1 MNFNVRL
8 LTKLTD
14 VFNRKYVSDSEFNFK
29 KTQEFVDIMNEYKTD
44 HKNKETKAHVSS
56 QIAHKDIEIGE
67 TTLDKMVSY
76 QMQRIRG
83 LVLGVDG
90 DGVKE
95 VTDSRVSID
104 STRHKLLSERLLY
117 DFNKVNSE
125 LERIENKFVDINF
138 DEYHPDKTGTT
149 SVSEK
154 LQDAMDRIKK
164 AKGGRIFIPA
174 GDYLLNKRVDVYE
187 NTTVE
192 LDENATILRGN
203 TNELFMNGPYTDKF
217 YGYNG
222 RGNIHFKGGTLD
234 GNYEQIDK
242 YPTKAANMVNLKH
255 AENITFTNVTF
266 RNNISYHAL
275 DVNGVKNLRV
285 TNCVFEGYINLT
297 TESMKEAIQ
306 LSEYTRDSIY
316 GEGYYDG
323 TPCRD
328 VIVTGC
334 TFRKSNIL
342 GAYLVGVGNH
352 LSVNNIWQTNIV
364 ITNNSFQDIQSVC
377 VRPYKWKNVRIENNT
392 FERCPQGVRVSA
404 VGYQDVSAQNPD
416 GTPSGQ
422 PQAGSMYFINNN
434 YFNDY
439 TEFGVAIYGN
449 QSGGKTA
456 LTSNINING
465 NIFDCNNDDKG
476 EAINLRLCSNIHI
489 KDNTINK
496 GSRGIRHLGCHT
508 LFMDKNYINDVKNE
522 SIFNEKS
529 EFLGYQEF
537 ARHIHITNN
546 LIQTTGRNG
555 IFLQYAK
562 NFFIRNNTVT
572 NTNQES
578 NPENPRGG
586 IYIADSDTGAIE
598 GNHMWGGEKDFA
610 IRSVRTDNVNYFNN
624 GGTGE
629 VSVANAD
636 NAKIGYWN
644 VNNENRI
651 VKTNTKGLV

>member
-1 MNFNVRL
+1 M
-8 LTKLTD
+8 
-14 VFNRKYVSDSEFNFK
+14 
-29 KTQEFVDIMNEYKTD
+29 
-44 HKNKETKAHVSS
+44 
-56 QIAHKDIEIGE
+56 
-67 TTLDKMVSY
+67 
-76 QMQRIRG
+76 
-83 LVLGVDG
+83 
-90 DGVKE
+90 
-95 VTDSRVSID
+95 
-104 STRHKLLSERLLY
+104 
-117 DFNKVNSE
+117 
-125 LERIENKFVDINF
+125 
-138 DEYHPDKTGTT
+138 
-149 SVSEK
+149 
-154 LQDAMDRIKK
+154 
-164 AKGGRIFIPA
+164 
-174 GDYLLNKRVDVYE
+174 
-187 NTTVE
+187 
-192 LDENATILRGN
+192 
-203 TNELFMNGPYTDKF
+203 
-217 YGYNG
+217 
-222 RGNIHFKGGTLD
+222 
-234 GNYEQIDK
+234 
-242 YPTKAANMVNLKH
+242 
-255 AENITFTNVTF
+255 
-266 RNNISYHAL
+266 
-275 DVNGVKNLRV
+275 
-285 TNCVFEGYINLT
+285 
-297 TESMKEAIQ
+297 
-306 LSEYTRDSIY
+306 
-316 GEGYYDG
+316 
-323 TPCRD
+323 
-328 VIVTGC
+328 
-334 TFRKSNIL
+334 
-342 GAYLVGVGNH
+342 
-352 LSVNNIWQTNIV
+352 
-364 ITNNSFQDIQSVC
+364 C

-392 FERCPQGVRVSA
+392 FERVPQGVRVSA

-449 QSGGKTA
+449 QGGGKTA

-508 LFMDKNYINDVKNE
+508 LFMDKNYINGVKNE

-572 NTNQES
+572 NTNQEN

-586 IYIADSDTGAIE
+586 IYIADSDTGAVE

-610 IRSVRTDNVNYFNN
+610 IRSVRVDNVNYFNN
-624 GGTGE
+624 GGNGE